1 MKDSI
6 VYLSFLLLLAT
17 LSAQA
22 QQDPLYGLYLNNPLV
37 MNPAYTGLTNNL
49 AVNVGYRRQWT
60 SFEGA
65 PNSLNANGAISL
77 LQNKIGAGLQ
87 IVQDNI
93 GENKITAISGLFA
106 YKLNLDR
113 KVVSFGMSAGLTNY
127 AVSPGKLNL
136 QDPTDPYFP
145 TVSEMAP
152 TLGVGVMLKTDRY
165 LLGVSVPRL
174 IAATVQAG
182 GQDFKVYQQHYYLF
196 ASYIFFVSEKVVF
209 KPATLLKA
217 TNGNPLSVDVNLNLI
232 LNRNY
237 LVGAYTRNLNTF
249 GLLAQMKFLDKFK
262 LAYSFEVPT
271 GASVGTQFVTN
282 EVMLGIRTAVFTSHT
297 SVDDQF

>member
-93 GENKITAISGLFA
+93 GENKITAVSGLFA

-165 LLGVSVPRL
+165 FLGVSVPRL

-196 ASYIFFVSEKVVF
+196 ASYLFFVSEKVVF

>member
-1 MKDSI
+1 MKGSI
-6 VYLSFLLLLAT
+6 FYLSLLLLLAT

-37 MNPAYTGLTNNL
+37 INPAYTGLSNNL
-49 AVNVGYRRQWT
+49 AVNVSYRRQWA
-60 SFEGA
+60 SFDGA
-65 PNSLNANGAISL
+65 PNALNANGAISL
-77 LQNKIGAGLQ
+77 LHNKIGAGLQ

-93 GENKITAISGLFA
+93 GENKITAVSGLFA

-196 ASYIFFVSEKVVF
+196 ASYLFFVSEKVVF

-282 EVMLGIRTAVFTSHT
+282 EVLIRIRTAVFTSHT

>member
-1 MKDSI
+1 
-6 VYLSFLLLLAT
+6 
-17 LSAQA
+17 
-22 QQDPLYGLYLNNPLV
+22 
-37 MNPAYTGLTNNL
+37 
-49 AVNVGYRRQWT
+49 
-60 SFEGA
+60 
-65 PNSLNANGAISL
+65 
-77 LQNKIGAGLQ
+77 
-87 IVQDNI
+87 
-93 GENKITAISGLFA
+93 
-106 YKLNLDR
+106 
-113 KVVSFGMSAGLTNY
+113 
-127 AVSPGKLNL
+127 
-136 QDPTDPYFP
+136 
-145 TVSEMAP
+145 
-152 TLGVGVMLKTDRY
+152 
-165 LLGVSVPRL
+165 
-174 IAATVQAG
+174 VQAG

>member
-93 GENKITAISGLFA
+93 GENKITAVSGLFA

>member
-1 MKDSI
+1 MKNSI
-6 VYLSFLLLLAT
+6 IYLPLLLLLAT

-37 MNPAYTGLTNNL
+37 INPAYTGLTNNL

-93 GENKITAISGLFA
+93 GENKITAVSGLFA

-174 IAATVQAG
+174 IAATVQAR

-271 GASVGTQFVTN
+271 GASVGTQFITN

>member
-6 VYLSFLLLLAT
+6 VYLSFLLLVAT
-17 LSAQA
+17 VSAQA

-93 GENKITAISGLFA
+93 GENKITAVSGLFA

-145 TVSEMAP
+145 TLSEMAP
-152 TLGVGVMLKTDRY
+152 TLGVGVMLKTDKY

-196 ASYIFFVSEKVVF
+196 ASYLFFVSEKVVF

-262 LAYSFEVPT
+262 LAYSLEVPT